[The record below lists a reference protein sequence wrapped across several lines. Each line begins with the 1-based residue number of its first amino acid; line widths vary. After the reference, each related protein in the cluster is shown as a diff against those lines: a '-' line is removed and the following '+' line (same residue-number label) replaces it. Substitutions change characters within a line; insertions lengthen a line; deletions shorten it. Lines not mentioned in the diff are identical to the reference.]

1 MIKLKRYLFNPMV
14 ECIDV
19 VDKEL
24 HSITEGRDIPL
35 GCTMYR
41 SYDRWEFSVETVKN
55 IPEDTLWKTLVACEA
70 KIRVNNN
77 FIDCS
82 TTHKNAILNLDDLVI
97 CTYYKEATQVI
108 FELLSQ
114 YDVSIPNNED
124 GEKISNTTCVEKQK
138 IYYLVFNEP
147 RKVNGTR
154 YEEGVLLSINGKL
167 SVISKEDF
175 DKYYDIVIGG

>member
-1 MIKLKRYLFNPMV
+1 MV

-77 FIDCS
+77 SREC
-82 TTHKNAILNLDDLVI
+82 
-97 CTYYKEATQVI
+97 YRRR
-108 FELLSQ
+108 
-114 YDVSIPNNED
+114 NNM
-124 GEKISNTTCVEKQK
+124 
-138 IYYLVFNEP
+138 
-147 RKVNGTR
+147 
-154 YEEGVLLSINGKL
+154 GK
-167 SVISKEDF
+167 
-175 DKYYDIVIGG
+175 